1 MKHHLKLLCKSPNK
15 KHLHFFQNL
24 FPTFLQLFFF
34 FFSFPYLKGFSSI
47 SINSQNISANWLVS
61 FQWENFLL
69 ESIIPFCAATS
80 HEAERKQS
88 PGEML
93 AFLRLQLHHGTLS
106 FGTCTPAYRYPP
118 TSTGRRFRLSFIP
131 DGQGWMLC
139 EHLALSCLYFWL
151 RQQPLPLSQ
160 CKSNITC
167 CNQHS
172 THQPSS
178 FQHLWAYC
186 GTSDKTR

>member
-1 MKHHLKLLCKSPNK
+1 MKHHLTLLWKSPNK
-15 KHLHFFQNL
+15 KTFTFFQYL

-34 FFSFPYLKGFSSI
+34 PHLKGFSSI
-47 SINSQNISANWLVS
+47 SMNSKNISVNWLVW

-69 ESIIPFCAATS
+69 ASIIPFCAATS
-80 HEAERKQS
+80 HEVERKQS

-93 AFLRLQLHHGTLS
+93 AFPRLWLQQGTLS
-106 FGTCTPAYRYPP
+106 FGTHTPAYRYPP
-118 TSTGRRFRLSFIP
+118 TSTGRRWFRLSFIP
-131 DGQGWMLC
+131 VRQGWMLC
-139 EHLALSCLYFWL
+139 EHLTLSYLYFWL
-151 RQQPLPLSQ
+151 RQPPLPLSQ
-160 CKSNITC
+160 WKSNIIC

-186 GTSDKTR
+186 GTPDKSR